1 MNAPLADARQAWRNF
16 QRAAPGYDA
25 ASFLQR
31 EIGCRML
38 ERLDCVKL
46 DPVCA
51 LDLGC
56 GTGASLHALR
66 ERYRDAALVGAD
78 FSENMLRAGYSQN
91 SVQRWLLPRLLHK
104 RVPRVAADATVLP
117 FANASMGLVW
127 SNMMF
132 HWLGD
137 PLRALREIYRI
148 LKTGGLLMFSTLG
161 PDTLKELRACF
172 TDGYAHTQHFI
183 DMHDYGDMLIA
194 LGYRDPVM
202 DVETLTLTYPSPKDM
217 FRELRLNGATC
228 AAPDRRRGLT
238 GRAAWRAVEERYL
251 EQLVEGRLR
260 ATFEIVY
267 GHAWKMPFTKNDA
280 SGNTI
285 LRFMKQPA

>member
-1 MNAPLADARQAWRNF
+1 MNAPLADARQAWRSF
-16 QRAAPGYDA
+16 QRAAPDYDA
-25 ASFLQR
+25 VSFLQR
-31 EIGCRML
+31 EIGRRML

-46 DPVCA
+46 DPGSV

-66 ERYRDAALVGAD
+66 ERYRDAVLVGAD

-91 SVQRWLLPRLLHK
+91 PAQRWLFPQLLRK
-104 RVPRVAADATVLP
+104 RVPRVAADAVALP
-117 FANASMGLVW
+117 FANASMGLIW

-137 PLRALREIYRI
+137 PLSVLREIYRI
-148 LKTGGLLMFSTLG
+148 LETGGLLMFSTLG

-183 DMHDYGDMLIA
+183 DMHDYGDMLVE

-202 DVETLTLTYPSPKDM
+202 DVETLTLTYPSPDDL
-217 FRELRLNGATC
+217 FRELRLNGAAC
-228 AAPDRRRGLT
+228 AATNRRRGLT

-251 EQLVEGRLR
+251 EQTVEGRLC

-267 GHAWKMPFTKNDA
+267 GHAWKMPPTNDA
-280 SGNTI
+280 SGNAI
-285 LRFMKQPA
+285 LRFMRSPA